1 MRRWLVLALSML
13 LVGSVSAVAFADD
26 TTDGDD
32 HVVESTDELN
42 DKQMQ
47 RAHML
52 AAYFAPRLSDDD
64 EGPAGEESEET
75 VGEDAA
81 VEALYEEFLDL
92 RSGDDVVGW
101 GALYKLTLLAEYL
114 DRPLADVVA
123 EFEADGWAFGQALK
137 QMREDDEWQSE
148 NDTPR
153 NLGQFKKDQRAER
166 TEPKKKDKKDKK
178 DR

>member
-1 MRRWLVLALSML
+1 MRRWPVLAVSML
-13 LVGSVSAVAFADD
+13 LVGSMSAMASADD

-32 HVVESTDELN
+32 HAAEFTEELN

-47 RAHML
+47 RAHL
-52 AAYFAPRLSDDD
+52 LSAYFAPRLSGYG
-64 EGPAGEESEET
+64 EGPADEESEET

-81 VEALYEEFLDL
+81 VEALYEEYIDF

-101 GALYKLTLLAEYL
+101 GALYKLTMLAEYR

-137 QMREDDEWQSE
+137 EMREDDEWQSE
-148 NDTPR
+148 SNTPR
-153 NLGQFKKDQRAER
+153 NLGQFKKEHRAER
-166 TEPKKKDKKDKK
+166 TEARHKDKDKKG
-178 DR
+178 R